1 MKILFTLLL
10 TSVLLFASSSV
21 SFTKGWSLVSLPN
34 TLTEMSAFDTPNVE
48 IVWGFDA
55 TTQTWKAYSSDA
67 NISQKL
73 LDNNISTLTTLSPW
87 QAFWILSANDW
98 SMNDKAD
105 LPSSAKN
112 NQIFLKKGWN
122 LISLPQ
128 RAVVSDTFFGDAL
141 VWKYTQ
147 KGGWSV
153 NDDALGFPKINDIK
167 DSDGLWIKSEVDLE
181 IDMKETLSRLQTFNS
196 QEEMT
201 QYIEDMLEANRY
213 GYGYY
218 GYGDVVYALDTDMG
232 LAVPTANDAIGEE
245 SSTAESATKS
255 VDTTT
260 TNLQELGVD
269 ESDILKND
277 GVYIYSVDNSK
288 SEIFITSFANVSDK
302 NYSAINTINTQDKT
316 VSAMYLQSD
325 RLIVVA
331 NKNYY
336 HYVDGAVPLAKSVIV
351 PYDDYKQSFT
361 IDIYDVSDVKNIKLL
376 NSSTLDGNYRESRL
390 VDNKLFVVSSFT
402 PSVEYDYPK
411 KYVETVCSSINM
423 DEIYASCSGSSGGTN
438 EGDVTVSSPKSELYA
453 QKKSYSC
460 EYGNEYELYEK
471 NQCYQYNYD
480 DKGAWSYDYDNPTV
494 FSKNLIPEITT
505 SDETKALVTPSKL
518 YAPVKLN
525 QSVSLTSI
533 SSFDIVDALYRE
545 SISYVGNS
553 STYYA
558 STTAFYLVSSEYP
571 LYYSYED
578 YQEQQMIYKFGIG
591 DTLSYKAKGSVD
603 GRLLNQFS
611 MSEKDEYLRVATSSG
626 FSWGNS
632 DTNNSIFILKESD
645 NSLTTQ
651 ATLSGLGKKGELIKA
666 VRFMGD
672 RGFVVTFKQTDPFY
686 TLDLSDPLHPKK
698 AGELFISG
706 FSRYLHIVDENRVLS
721 IGRDSD
727 EKGQATS
734 LILQLFDITDFLNPS
749 LVDKVKVGNSSSTYS
764 SAEYNHKALA
774 YRTSDNI
781 FGFPYTEYSDSSY
794 SSVQSNFG
802 IYQVKDMAIL
812 PLDTLSETNDGYY
825 WGNDRRGLIFDL
837 NNTTYG
843 AIFNGASVLSDTIQG
858 E

>member
-1 MKILFTLLL
+1 MKIFFTLLL
-10 TSVLLFASSSV
+10 TSVILFASNGIA
-21 SFTKGWSLVSLPN
+21 FTKGWSLVSLPN
-34 TLTEMSAFDTPNVE
+34 TLKDMSIFDNPNVE
-48 IVWGFDA
+48 IIWGFNA
-55 TTQTWKAYSSDA
+55 TTQDWQAYSSDA

-73 LDNNISTLTTLSPW
+73 LDNNISKLETISPW
-87 QAFWILSANDW
+87 QAFWILSVDDW
-98 SMNDKAD
+98 SMNDKGTHAT
-105 LPSSAKN
+105 SVKN
-112 NQIFLKKGWN
+112 DTIFLKKGWN

-141 VWKYTQ
+141 VWRYTQ
-147 KGGWSV
+147 NGGWSV
-153 NDDALGFPKINDIK
+153 NDDALGFPTINDIK
-167 DSDGLWIKSEVDLE
+167 DSDGLWVKSEVDVE
-181 IDMKETLSRLQTFNS
+181 ISMREALSNLQNFNS

-201 QYIEDMLEANRY
+201 QYIQGMLQANQYRY
-213 GYGYY
+213 GY
-218 GYGDVVYALDTDMG
+218 DNLVYALD
-232 LAVPTANDAIGEE
+232 AVVPTTANDLIGEGT
-245 SSTAESATKS
+245 SSATKS

-288 SEIFITSFANVSDK
+288 SEIFITSFENIADK
-302 NYSAINTINTQDKT
+302 NYTAINTIATKDRT
-316 VSAMYLQSD
+316 VSAMYLQSN
-325 RLIVVA
+325 RLIIIA
-331 NKNYY
+331 NKNYNY
-336 HYVDGAVPLAKSVIV
+336 YLYDGKPTAVKSAIA
-351 PYDDYKQSFT
+351 PNYEYKQLFYV
-361 IDIYDVSDVKNIKLL
+361 DIYDVSDVKNIKLL
-376 NSSTLDGNYRESRL
+376 NSSTIDGNYRESRL
-390 VDNKLFVVSSFT
+390 VDKKLFVVSSFS

-411 KYVETVCSSINM
+411 IYADTLCSSIDIN
-423 DEIYASCSGSSGGTN
+423 EIYASCSGSSGATN
-438 EGDVTVSSPKSELYA
+438 VVYETVDSPKSELHA
-453 QKKSYSC
+453 VQNSDSC
-460 EYGNEYELYEK
+460 EYGKEYELYEK

-480 DKGAWSYDYDNPTV
+480 SKGAWKYDYDNPTV
-494 FSKNLIPEITT
+494 ISKDLIPKITT
-505 SDETKALVTPSKL
+505 SGETKALVTPSKL

-533 SSFDIVDALYRE
+533 SSFDIADALYRE

-558 STTAFYLVSSEYP
+558 STTAFYLVTSEYP
-571 LYYSYED
+571 LYYNYID

-626 FSWGNS
+626 FSWGDN
-632 DTNNSIFILKESD
+632 DTNNSISILKESD
-645 NSLTTQ
+645 KKLQTQ

-686 TLDLSDPLHPKK
+686 TLDLSDPLNPKK
-698 AGELFISG
+698 VGELFISG

-721 IGRDSD
+721 IGRDAD
-727 EKGQATS
+727 EKGEVTS
-734 LILQLFDITDFLNPS
+734 LILQLFDITDFSNPA
-749 LVDKVKVGNSSSTYS
+749 LVDKVEIGGAHSYS

-781 FGFPYTEYSDSSY
+781 FGFPYMEYPDSSY
-794 SSVQSNFG
+794 SSVQSSFG
-802 IYQVKDMAIL
+802 VYQVKDMAIV
-812 PLDTLSETNDGYY
+812 PLDTISETNDGYY

-843 AIFNGASVLSDTIQG
+843 AIFNGASVLSTPIKSQG